1 MKRFEPVRKRGKYY
15 PDKPF
20 DPYNRYPYA
29 SIKDVRDEYG
39 DFVESTEGYS
49 YFIVWIKYVPSNKPK
64 VELFV
69 DKEDVNRYTSDYD
82 YHPSEWSKDSLH
94 YCEGTNI
101 LAINGRSAEELNN
114 YIAKILMDFY
124 NKRIYEYIE
133 KNKPQSCQSSP
144 SNHHS
149 TPVKP
154 QTSQFSTNAHAD
166 IPERRD
172 TSNNVSKKTRTE
184 VRMELIRKLL
194 ERKRSGVDSGLSD
207 FDNADK

>member
-1 MKRFEPVRKRGKYY
+1 
-15 PDKPF
+15 
-20 DPYNRYPYA
+20 
-29 SIKDVRDEYG
+29 
-39 DFVESTEGYS
+39 
-49 YFIVWIKYVPSNKPK
+49 
-64 VELFV
+64 
-69 DKEDVNRYTSDYD
+69 
-82 YHPSEWSKDSLH
+82 
-94 YCEGTNI
+94 
-101 LAINGRSAEELNN
+101 
-114 YIAKILMDFY
+114 MDFY

-184 VRMELIRKLL
+184 VRMELIRRCLNGK
-194 ERKRSGVDSGLSD
+194 GLV
-207 FDNADK
+207 